1 MLVHCALK
9 LAFSGVHGAL
19 FVEEVT
25 WVSGGVLTHHCLG
38 LIVVVF

>member
-25 WVSGGVLTHHCLG
+25 GVSGGVLTHHCLG